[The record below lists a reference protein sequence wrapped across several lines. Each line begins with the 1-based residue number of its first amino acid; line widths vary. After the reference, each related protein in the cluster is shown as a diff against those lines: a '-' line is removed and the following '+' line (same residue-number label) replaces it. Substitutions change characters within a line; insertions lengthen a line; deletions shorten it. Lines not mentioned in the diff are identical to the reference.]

1 MRKQLIRVKLD
12 IIKMILPQLGR
23 SENMRLPEDFE
34 EQNTGK
40 PVIYMFIGVCVF
52 VVVLFAVM
60 MILNMEPRKT
70 TNEETKSTENSE
82 DTVTQTDET
91 KSDLVSEDLDF
102 WGMYPK
108 DSESDDLDAEEE
120 KKEDDEKKD
129 EDDPATD
136 GKHTKITYVDGKEE
150 WVLINQQ
157 LPKNT
162 YDYTKLV
169 SQSGVMK
176 YYIDGAKTSYFGLD
190 ISKTQG
196 YIDYS
201 KVVKAGVDFV
211 MLRVGAR
218 GYSTGQ
224 LVMDEYYLD
233 NMKSATDAKLYVG
246 LYFSSQATTK
256 EEAVEEANMVLQNIG
271 DYKIEYPIVFE
282 METIVNDGSRTAT
295 LTKEE
300 RTNVAIAFLDTIKA
314 AGYIPM
320 IRGDK
325 EWLLTKIDM
334 SKLTSYDIWLS
345 QDADLPDYPYQF
357 TMWKYN
363 KNGNVDGIV
372 GNVGFNIS
380 FIDYTEK

>member
-1 MRKQLIRVKLD
+1 
-12 IIKMILPQLGR
+12 MILPQLGR

-34 EQNTGK
+34 EQNNGK
-40 PVIYMFIGVCVF
+40 PVVYMFAGVCTF
-52 VVVLFAVM
+52 IVLLFTVM
-60 MILNMEPRKT
+60 LILNMEPK
-70 TNEETKSTENSE
+70 KSPDKITDNKSDVAENDATDTSISE
-82 DTVTQTDET
+82 S
-91 KSDLVSEDLDF
+91 KSDLVSDDLDF

-108 DSESDDLDAEEE
+108 DDESDDSDEEDEEE
-120 KKEDDEKKD
+120 IKEEDKKEDD
-129 EDDPATD
+129 DPSAD
-136 GKHTKITYVDGKEE
+136 GKHTKITYADGSEE

-176 YYIDGAKTSYFGLD
+176 YYVDGTKTSYFGLD

-196 YIDYS
+196 YIEYN
-201 KVVKAGVDFV
+201 KLVKSGVDFV

-224 LVMDEYYLD
+224 LVLDEYYVD
-233 NMKSATDAKLYVG
+233 NIKGATDAKLHVG

-256 EEAVEEANMVLQNIG
+256 EEAVEEANMVITQIG
-271 DYKIEYPIVFE
+271 AYKIDYPIVFE
-282 METIVNDGSRTAT
+282 METIVNDGSRTSA

-300 RTNVAIAFLDTIKA
+300 RTDIAIAFLDTIRT

-320 IRGDK
+320 IHGDK
-325 EWLLTKIDM
+325 EWLLTKVDM

-345 QDADLPDYPYQF
+345 QEGDLPDYPYQF
-357 TMWKYN
+357 SMWQYN
-363 KNGNVDGIV
+363 KSGTVDGII
-372 GNVGFNIS
+372 GNVSFNIS

>member
-1 MRKQLIRVKLD
+1 
-12 IIKMILPQLGR
+12 
-23 SENMRLPEDFE
+23 MRLPEDFE

-40 PVIYMFIGVCVF
+40 PVVYMFAGVCTF
-52 VVVLFAVM
+52 IVLLFTVM
-60 MILNMEPRKT
+60 LILNMEPKKT
-70 TNEETKSTENSE
+70 PDKITEDKTSVVENDTPNNES
-82 DTVTQTDET
+82 
-91 KSDLVSEDLDF
+91 KSDLVSDDLDF

-108 DSESDDLDAEEE
+108 DDESDDSDEEDEEE
-120 KKEDDEKKD
+120 IKEDDQKD
-129 EDDPATD
+129 EDDPSTD
-136 GKHTKITYVDGKEE
+136 GKHTKIVYADGTEE

-176 YYIDGAKTSYFGLD
+176 YYVDGTKTSYFGLD

-196 YIDYS
+196 YIEYNKLAKS
-201 KVVKAGVDFV
+201 GVDFV

-224 LVMDEYYLD
+224 LVLDEYYVD
-233 NMKSATDAKLYVG
+233 NIKGATDAKLHVG

-256 EEAVEEANMVLQNIG
+256 EEAVEEANMVITQMG
-271 DYKIEYPIVFE
+271 AYKIDYPIVFE
-282 METIVNDGSRTAT
+282 METIVNDGSRTSV

-300 RTNVAIAFLDTIKA
+300 RTDIAIAFLDTIRA

-320 IRGDK
+320 IHGDK
-325 EWLLTKIDM
+325 EWLLTKMDM

-345 QDADLPDYPYQF
+345 QEGDLPDYPYQF
-357 TMWKYN
+357 SMWQYN
-363 KNGNVDGIV
+363 KSGTVDGII
-372 GNVGFNIS
+372 G
-380 FIDYTEK
+380 